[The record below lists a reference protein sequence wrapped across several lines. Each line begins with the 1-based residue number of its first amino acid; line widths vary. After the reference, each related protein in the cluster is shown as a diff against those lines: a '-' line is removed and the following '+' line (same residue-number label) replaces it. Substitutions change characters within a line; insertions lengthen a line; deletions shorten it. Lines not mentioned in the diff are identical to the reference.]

1 MGDPALHATAHILCS
16 NLSPLI
22 KTPIHTAFLV
32 CMLYTSAAK
41 VSQGEENTNKFHY
54 HSLALYDMVNHA
66 SIK

>member
-41 VSQGEENTNKFHY
+41 VSQG
-54 HSLALYDMVNHA
+54 
-66 SIK
+66 